1 MQKSIMA
8 IDQGTSSTR
17 AVLFDTAG
25 NIIHI
30 EQKEIGTIYPVNGW
44 VEQDAN
50 EIWNKTLSV
59 TKNIIL

>member
-44 VEQDAN
+44 
-50 EIWNKTLSV
+50 
-59 TKNIIL
+59 